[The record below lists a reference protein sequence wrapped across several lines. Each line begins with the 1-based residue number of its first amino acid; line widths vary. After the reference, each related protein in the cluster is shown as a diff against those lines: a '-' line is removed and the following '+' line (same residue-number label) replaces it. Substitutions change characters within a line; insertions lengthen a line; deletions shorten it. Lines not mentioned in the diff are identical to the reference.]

1 MSELEHATA
10 LINGLNLHYV
20 RAGSGPL
27 VVLLHGFPEFWYSWR
42 HQIPALAE
50 THTVVAL
57 DQRGYNL
64 SDKPALWQHY
74 TIDLL
79 IDDVRAL
86 IEHLGF
92 ERATIVGHDWGG
104 AVAWTFAMRYH
115 GYVERLVVM
124 NLPHPKLMIK
134 NLWTN
139 PRQMLRSWY
148 IFIFQIPG
156 LPEWF
161 AKRNNFEF
169 LTKALTSAVQRPGVF
184 SADDI
189 QAYKQAWSQPGAL
202 TAMINWY
209 RAYVRQGLKHL
220 NQLSTHAVHAPTLLI
235 WGTADGALGQ
245 ELTYGTERYATDL
258 RIRYLTDVSHW
269 VQQEAPNEV
278 NAVLIPFVRGEG

>member
-1 MSELEHATA
+1 MELEHATA

-92 ERATIVGHDWGG
+92 ERATIVGHDWGA
-104 AVAWTFAMRYH
+104 AVAWMFAMRYH
-115 GYVERLVVM
+115 GYVERLVIM
-124 NLPHPKLMIK
+124 NVPHPLLMTK
-134 NLWTN
+134 HLWTN

-148 IFIFQIPG
+148 IFAFQVPHF
-156 LPEWF
+156 PEWS
-161 AKRNNFEF
+161 AKRNNFQV
-169 LTKALTSAVQRPGVF
+169 LTKALTGAVQRPGVF
-184 SADDI
+184 SPEDI
-189 QAYKQAWSQPGAL
+189 QAYHQAWGQPGAL
-202 TAMINWY
+202 RAMINWY
-209 RAYVRQGLKHL
+209 RAYVRQGLRHL
-220 NQLSTHAVHAPTLLI
+220 RQLSTHHIHVPTLLI
-235 WGTADGALGQ
+235 WGTADTALGQ
-245 ELTYGTERYATDL
+245 ELTYGTERYVTDL
-258 RIRYLTDVSHW
+258 RIRYLSDVSHW

-278 NAVLIPFVRGEG
+278 NAVLIPFVRGEW

>member
-1 MSELEHATA
+1 MKIEYGKA
-10 LINGLNLHYV
+10 LLNGLNLHYV

-92 ERATIVGHDWGG
+92 ERATIVGHDWGA
-104 AVAWTFAMRYH
+104 AVAWMFAMRYH
-115 GYVERLVVM
+115 GYVERLVIM
-124 NLPHPKLMIK
+124 NVPHPLLMAK
-134 NLWTN
+134 GLLTS

-148 IFIFQIPG
+148 MFAFQIPHF
-156 LPEWF
+156 PEWS
-161 AKRNNFEF
+161 AKRNNFQV
-169 LTKALTSAVQRPGVF
+169 LTKALTGAVQRPGVF
-184 SADDI
+184 SAEDI
-189 QAYKQAWSQPGAL
+189 QAYHQAWGQPGAL
-202 TAMINWY
+202 RAMINWY
-209 RAYVRQGLKHL
+209 RAYIRQGSCYLR
-220 NQLSTHAVHAPTLLI
+220 QLSTHHIHVPTLLI
-235 WGTADGALGQ
+235 WGTADTALGQ
-245 ELTYGTERYATDL
+245 ELTYGTERYVTDL
-258 RIRYLTDVSHW
+258 RIRYLSDVSHW

-278 NAVLIPFVRGEG
+278 NAVLIPFVRGEW